1 MMLGRRTLLAS
12 STAAAVAPG
21 LLASARAWAQ
31 QAPFKPE
38 PDAKLV
44 LLRGATFLPA
54 EGETTAAHVA
64 AFAQATGTEV
74 KILNVNQDDLVSK
87 MALSAQVGSGP
98 DLIWT
103 QNTTAHLFPDKLVD
117 LTEVADYLGGKYGGW
132 YPVCEDYG
140 RDAGRWICIPVF
152 IVGSQL
158 NYRIRWMHEAG
169 SDVMPTDTAGFLK
182 LCQGLQRIGHPA
194 GFSFGHA
201 VNDANNFA
209 YWLLWAFGGQVA
221 DKDARVTLASPQTEQ
236 AIAFAR
242 GLYPTLMPGV
252 MGWTDISN
260 NQAFVA
266 GQCSLTNNG
275 ISTYT
280 QAKRTAPEI
289 AADMDHAAMP
299 IGPVGFAT
307 EQNRVD
313 PMVVFRYSKYPNA
326 AKALIAYLMES
337 PRYKALI
344 TNSAGF
350 IAQSLKAFA
359 DNPIWRSDPKI
370 APFGRAPTN
379 TRSVSWPRT
388 PDQASAAVF
397 ANFVLVD
404 MFGSAVSGARSP
416 KDAMQQAQQQAERI
430 YRRT

>member
-1 MMLGRRTLLAS
+1 MTLGRRTLLAS
-12 STAAAVAPG
+12 SAAALAAPS
-21 LLASARAWAQ
+21 LLDRARAWAQ

-38 PDAKLV
+38 KDAKLV

-74 KILNVNQDDLVSK
+74 QVVNVNQDDLVSK
-87 MALSAQVGSGP
+87 MALAAQVGSGP

-103 QNTTAHLFPDKLVD
+103 QNTAAHLFVDKLVD
-117 LTEVADYLGGKYGGW
+117 VTDVADYLGGKYGGW

-140 RDAGRWICIPVF
+140 REGGRWISIPVF
-152 IVGSQL
+152 LVGSL
-158 NYRIRWMHEAG
+158 INYRVRWMHEAG
-169 SDVMPTDTAGFLK
+169 FETMPADTAGFLK
-182 LCQGLQRIGHPA
+182 LCQGLKRIGHPA

-209 YWLLWAFGGQVA
+209 YWMLWAFGGQVV
-221 DKDARVTLASPQTEQ
+221 DKDARVVLASPQTQQ
-236 AIAFAR
+236 AIEFAR
-242 GLYPTLMPGV
+242 ELYPTLLPGV

-260 NQAFVA
+260 NQAFIA

-275 ISTYT
+275 ISIYT
-280 QAKRTAPEI
+280 EAKRREKDI
-289 AADMDHAAMP
+289 ATDMDHAAMP
-299 IGPVGFAT
+299 IGPVGIPT

-313 PMVVFRYSKYPNA
+313 PMTILKYCKYPNA
-326 AKALIAYLMES
+326 AKALVTYLMES
-337 PRYKALI
+337 PRYETLI

-388 PDQASAAVF
+388 PDQASAAVL

-404 MFGSAVSGARSP
+404 MFASAVSGARTP
-416 KDAMQQAQQQAERI
+416 QDAMQQAQRQAERI
-430 YRRT
+430 YRK